1 MKKCTICGNN
11 FNMEREFTKE
21 EQDELNKIMSSYDN
35 FMKEYHNN
43 CNKKNNRILKA
54 IKNLNGEKFYKNLL
68 KCMKET
74 EVGDA
79 FKIVRKPRG
88 EVQEESYGQIKKIWV
103 DQRAVGD
110 SGDSWEGT
118 VSVKIKEG
126 RWLEMPFSM

>member
-1 MKKCTICGNN
+1 
-11 FNMEREFTKE
+11 ME
-21 EQDELNKIMSSYDN
+21 
-35 FMKEYHNN
+35 
-43 CNKKNNRILKA
+43 
-54 IKNLNGEKFYKNLL
+54 
-68 KCMKET
+68 ET

-88 EVQEESYGQIKKIWV
+88 ESQKENYGQIKQLWV
-103 DQRAVGD
+103 SQQAVGD